1 MLPST
6 EFLVQIYPVLRAKSL
21 IDLLHVLY
29 LLPTRKD
36 ISFAIFSALIVT
48 HVMVKSFICPF
59 VQLPLLQFINGYDAE
74 RLGKVGLVMWIATGL
89 AMAEAAISRVLL
101 IIQRSETKNKPEA
114 DFLNLLANIPHE
126 EQMKTLKVIK
136 LAYVIMSNGLA
147 TYFFFV
153 QLSPMVRTSDRIEIT
168 IDIFYCI
175 FYCYAQLYFGGDMTI
190 LLRIRTNQ
198 RSTSVAISPDSSVSI
213 SPQILDV

>member
-1 MLPST
+1 M
-6 EFLVQIYPVLRAKSL
+6 
-21 IDLLHVLY
+21 
-29 LLPTRKD
+29 
-36 ISFAIFSALIVT
+36 
-48 HVMVKSFICPF
+48 
-59 VQLPLLQFINGYDAE
+59 
-74 RLGKVGLVMWIATGL
+74 
-89 AMAEAAISRVLL
+89 
-101 IIQRSETKNKPEA
+101 
-114 DFLNLLANIPHE
+114 LANIPHE
-126 EQMKTLKVIK
+126 EEMKTLKVIK
-136 LAYVIMSNGLA
+136 LAYVIMSNSLA